1 MHEEFNL
8 EPGERITKAV
18 RKHWFV
24 FFLELLPFA
33 ILAVAPLIV
42 PDLLSF
48 LGANR
53 GDVFAPIINFLTDEN
68 PFVRFL
74 LGLYWLVLWICAFN
88 LYTSYFL
95 NQWIITTHRIIEIEQ
110 RGFFSREVS
119 SLLLNRVQDVTT
131 DVHGFF
137 PTIVGYGTL
146 IVQSAGTTDY
156 FSMRGIP
163 DATGLRDLIM
173 KEIADLRHTETG
185 V

>member
-1 MHEEFNL
+1 MHEEFSL
-8 EPGERITKAV
+8 EHGERITRAV

-33 ILAVAPLIV
+33 LLALLPLLAPPFFTFLGEGRGGLFDPLV
-42 PDLLSF
+42 SF
-48 LGANR
+48 LTGGSA
-53 GDVFAPIINFLTDEN
+53 L
-68 PFVRFL
+68 VRFM
-74 LGLYWLVLWICAFN
+74 LGLYWLLIWICAFN
-88 LYTSYFL
+88 IYTSYFL

-131 DVHGFF
+131 DVVGFF
-137 PTIVGYGTL
+137 PTILGYGTL
-146 IVQSAGTTDY
+146 IVQSAGTNDY
-156 FSMRGIP
+156 FKMRGIP

-173 KEIADLRHTETG
+173 KEIADLRAHPNQ